1 MRGVKVKETP
11 MKKTVLRTVTICAG
25 APLLALGVGTATAWA
40 DTTEPSTDTTT
51 TEQTADGGLAI
62 SWGGFTLVQTG
73 NSTAQTLGPSL
84 AIASNNSHA
93 AAGGGGNLAIATNN
107 SYAGASGLLNTA
119 IADNNSEAQAGFG
132 SSTGN
137 TSIARDGSTAR
148 VESGNFNTVRA
159 TNNSSATSR
168 IGSNNTVTATDG
180 STADISGDANRVT
193 VRCGGSV
200 VFEAQSNQIVTSVP
214 CEAG

>member
-1 MRGVKVKETP
+1 MGGHDRAVDRHDHHRANRRWRAGDLVGR
-11 MKKTVLRTVTICAG
+11 LHAG
-25 APLLALGVGTATAWA
+25 ADRQQHRPN
-40 DTTEPSTDTTT
+40 
-51 TEQTADGGLAI
+51 
-62 SWGGFTLVQTG
+62 F
-73 NSTAQTLGPSL
+73 GPSL

-168 IGSNNTVTATDG
+168 IWSNNTVTATDG
-180 STADISGDANRVT
+180 STADISGDANRVA